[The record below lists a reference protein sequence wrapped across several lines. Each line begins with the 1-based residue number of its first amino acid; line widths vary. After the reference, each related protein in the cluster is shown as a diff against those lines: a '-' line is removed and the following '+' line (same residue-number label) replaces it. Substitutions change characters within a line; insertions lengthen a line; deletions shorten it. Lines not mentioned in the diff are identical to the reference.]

1 MARWVSPVL
10 DRIHDGADVIPVF
23 APAIHLQE
31 KRVGEGV
38 YVDFLPKAL
47 ETGQLK
53 PKPDPKVIGHGVESL
68 QDGVDQIKK
77 GVSAT
82 KLVVTL

>member
-1 MARWVSPVL
+1 MVVFTN
-10 DRIHDGADVIPVF
+10 GVDVVPVF
-23 APAIHLQE
+23 APAIHLHE
-31 KRVGEGV
+31 KRVGQGV

-47 ETGQLK
+47 ESGQLK
-53 PKPDPKVIGHGVESL
+53 PKPDAKVIGHGVESL